1 MDVGRFAKVLMIK
14 LLMYEVRVDHDL
26 TPKCLEVSETSETD
40 EIYSGYLRLC
50 NTIDSV

>member
-1 MDVGRFAKVLMIK
+1 MIK

-40 EIYSGYLRLC
+40 DIYSVYLRLYA
-50 NTIDSV
+50 TIDGV